1 MNIQPIR
8 TFKNGI
14 PEYYDY
20 LQDLTGLNASQ
31 IEKIVDPDHTAQYNC
46 DYTLAITDLRIKMS
60 EAGYAEE
67 IKKADEK
74 FIITRG
80 FGRKIDFEKFWQ
92 ETYESEPEFIE
103 KYKDAI

>member
-31 IEKIVDPDHTAQYNC
+31 IDKIVDPDHTAQYNC

-74 FIITRG
+74 F
-80 FGRKIDFEKFWQ
+80 WQ